1 MKYVSNPNR
10 LMGVPQTTTAMAVRV
25 GILGATGA
33 VGQRFIQLLD
43 GHPTFELASLTA
55 SEDSAGKTYADA
67 AKWRVNTPIPE
78 DVAEM
83 EVDPTAP
90 DAVPDDVD
98 LLFSSL
104 PSGVA
109 TEVEPEFL
117 QAGYVVSSNSSND
130 RMAPD
135 VPLTI
140 PEVNPEHLDLIEVQ
154 RDERGWDGALV
165 KNPNCSTI
173 TMVPTLAALD
183 QFGLEE
189 VHVSTLQAV
198 SGAGY
203 SGVTSMEIID
213 NAIPHIGG
221 EENKM
226 ETESRKL
233 LGEFDGVDVSLH
245 EMDVA
250 ASCNRIPTLDGHLEN
265 VFAET
270 TEEVTP
276 EEAKEAMREYPGV
289 DLHSAPE
296 QLIHVFDDPSRP
308 QPRLDRERGDGM
320 QVSAGGVQET
330 AAGIKYNCLA
340 HNTIRG
346 AAGASLLN
354 GELLVEEGWV

>member
-1 MKYVSNPNR
+1 M
-10 LMGVPQTTTAMAVRV
+10 TRV

-43 GHPTFELASLTA
+43 DHPDFELAAVTA
-55 SEDSAGKTYADA
+55 SEASAGETYKEA
-67 AKWRVNTPIPE
+67 AKWRVDTPIPE
-78 DVAEM
+78 DVASM
-83 EVDPTAP
+83 TVRATDP
-90 DAVPDDVD
+90 DEVPDDVD

-104 PSGVA
+104 PSSVA
-109 TEVEPEFL
+109 ERVEPKFL
-117 QAGYVVSSNSSND
+117 DAGYVVSSNSSND
-130 RMAPD
+130 RLADD
-135 VPLTI
+135 VPLVI
-140 PEVNPEHLDLIEVQ
+140 PEINPEHLDLIEVQ

-183 QFGLEE
+183 RFGIER

-203 SGVTSMEIID
+203 SGVSSMEIID

-221 EENKM
+221 EEEKM

-233 LGEFDGVDVSLH
+233 LGDFDGAEVEWHGAEVS
-245 EMDVA
+245 
-250 ASCNRIPTLDGHLEN
+250 ASCNRIPTIDGHLEN
-265 VFAET
+265 VWAELDEDPTVAEVYEAFADAPTQDLYTAPDPLIET
-270 TEEVTP
+270 FTEP
-276 EEAKEAMREYPGV
+276 
-289 DLHSAPE
+289 D
-296 QLIHVFDDPSRP
+296 RP
-308 QPRLDRERGDGM
+308 QPRLDRMVGGGM
-320 QVSAGGVQET
+320 AVAAGGVQHT
-330 AAGIKYNCLA
+330 DSGIQYNCLA

>member
-1 MKYVSNPNR
+1 MP
-10 LMGVPQTTTAMAVRV
+10 VRV

-43 GHPTFELASLTA
+43 GHPTFELAAVTA
-55 SEDSAGKTYADA
+55 SESSAGKSYREA
-67 AKWRVNTPIPE
+67 AKWRVNTPIPG

-83 EVDPTAP
+83 TVGKTDPS
-90 DAVPDDVD
+90 AVPDDVD

-109 TEVEPEFL
+109 AEVEPAFL
-117 QAGYVVSSNSSND
+117 EAGYVVSSNSSND
-130 RMAPD
+130 RMAED

-140 PEVNPEHLDLIEVQ
+140 PEINPGHLDLIEVQ

-183 QFGLEE
+183 QFELES
-189 VHVSTLQAV
+189 VRVSTLQAV

-221 EENKM
+221 EEEKM

-233 LGEFDGVDVSLH
+233 LGEFDGTGVALH
-245 EMDVA
+245 GMDVA

-270 TEEVTP
+270 AEDVSP
-276 EEAKEAMREYPGV
+276 EAAAAAMEAYPGV
-289 DLHSAPE
+289 DLPSSPD
-296 QLIHVFDDPSRP
+296 QLIHVFEEFERP
-308 QPRLDRERGDGM
+308 QPRMDRERGDGM
-320 QVSAGGVQET
+320 QISAGGIQRTES
-330 AAGIKYNCLA
+330 GLKYNCLA

-354 GELLVEEGWV
+354 GELLVEDGWV

>member
-1 MKYVSNPNR
+1 MP
-10 LMGVPQTTTAMAVRV
+10 VRV

-43 GHPTFELASLTA
+43 DHSTFELAAVTA
-55 SEDSAGKTYADA
+55 SESSAGQTYREA
-67 AKWRVNTPIPE
+67 AKWRVNAPIPD

-83 EVDPTAP
+83 TVRATDPS
-90 DAVPDDVD
+90 DVPDDVD

-109 TEVEPEFL
+109 AEVEPAFL
-117 QAGYVVSSNSSND
+117 EAGYVASSNSSND
-130 RMAPD
+130 RMAED

-140 PEVNPEHLDLIEVQ
+140 PEINPGHLDLIEVQ

-183 QFGLEE
+183 EFGLES
-189 VHVSTLQAV
+189 VRVSTLQAV
-198 SGAGY
+198 SGGGY

-221 EENKM
+221 EEEKM
-226 ETESRKL
+226 ESESRKL
-233 LGEFDGVDVSLH
+233 LGEFDGTGVALH

-270 TEEVTP
+270 AEDASP
-276 EEAKEAMREYPGV
+276 AEAAEAMREFPGV
-289 DLHSAPE
+289 DLPSSPE
-296 QLIHVFDDPSRP
+296 QLIHVFEEPERP
-308 QPRLDRERGDGM
+308 QPRMDRERGNGM
-320 QVSAGGVQET
+320 QISAGGLKRTES
-330 AAGIKYNCLA
+330 GLKYNCLA

>member
-1 MKYVSNPNR
+1 MS
-10 LMGVPQTTTAMAVRV
+10 VRV

-43 GHPTFELASLTA
+43 DHPTFDLAAVTA
-55 SEDSAGKTYADA
+55 SADSAGKTYREA
-67 AKWRVNTPIPE
+67 AKWRVDTPIPD

-83 EVDPTAP
+83 TVVETSP
-90 DAVPDDVD
+90 DGIADADVD

-109 TEVEPEFL
+109 AEVEPAFL
-117 QAGYVVSSNSSND
+117 EDGYVVSSNSSND
-130 RMAPD
+130 RMAMD

-140 PEVNPEHLDLIEVQ
+140 PEINPDHLDLIEVQ

-173 TMVPTLAALD
+173 TMVPTLAAID
-183 QFGLEE
+183 QFGLES

-221 EENKM
+221 EEEKM

-233 LGEFDGVDVSLH
+233 LGEFDGAEVHLH
-245 EMDVA
+245 GADVA

-265 VFAET
+265 VFAEFA
-270 TEEVTP
+270 EDP
-276 EEAKEAMREYPGV
+276 SIDDLREAMASFEGAGALPSSP
-289 DLHSAPE
+289 D
-296 QLIHVFDDPSRP
+296 QLIKVFGDDEPERP
-308 QPRLDRERGDGM
+308 QPRLDRTYADGM
-320 QVSAGGVQET
+320 GIVAGGLQET
-330 AAGIKYNCLA
+330 NAGVKYNCLA

-354 GELLVEEGWV
+354 GELLVEEGYV

>member
-1 MKYVSNPNR
+1 MS
-10 LMGVPQTTTAMAVRV
+10 VRV

-33 VGQRFIQLLD
+33 VGQRFVQLLD
-43 GHPTFELASLTA
+43 DHPTFELAALTA
-55 SEDSAGKTYADA
+55 SPSSAGRRYREA
-67 AKWRVNTPIPE
+67 AKWRVNSPIPD
-78 DVAEM
+78 DVADM
-83 EVDPTAP
+83 EVVATEPNAIAD
-90 DAVPDDVD
+90 DDVD
-98 LLFSSL
+98 LVFSSL

-109 TEVEPEFL
+109 ADVEPAFL
-117 QAGYVVSSNSSND
+117 EAGYVVSSNSSND
-130 RMAPD
+130 RMAED

-140 PEVNPEHLDLIEVQ
+140 PEINPDHLGLIEVQ

-183 QFGLEE
+183 RFGIET

-203 SGVTSMEIID
+203 SGVTSMEILD

-221 EENKM
+221 EEDKM

-233 LGEFDGVDVSLH
+233 LGEFDGASVSLH
-245 EMDVA
+245 GADVA

-265 VFAET
+265 VFAKLAT
-270 TEEVTP
+270 DPDPAEVRD
-276 EEAKEAMREYPGV
+276 AMREFEGA
-289 DLHSAPE
+289 DLHSSPDE
-296 QLIHVFDDPSRP
+296 LIKVFGENDRNRP
-308 QPRLDRERGDGM
+308 QPRLDRGYAGGM
-320 QVSAGGVQET
+320 GIVAGGVERT
-330 AAGIKYNCLA
+330 TEGIQYNCLA

-354 GELLVEEGWV
+354 GELLVTEGYV

>member
-1 MKYVSNPNR
+1 M
-10 LMGVPQTTTAMAVRV
+10 TVRV
-25 GILGATGA
+25 GVLGATGA
-33 VGQRFIQLLD
+33 VGQRFIQLLEN
-43 GHPTFELASLTA
+43 HPTFELAAVTA
-55 SEDSAGKTYADA
+55 SGESAGDRYAEA
-67 AKWRVNTPIPE
+67 AKWRVDTPIPA

-83 EVDPTAP
+83 EVVETTPG
-90 DAVPDDVD
+90 AVPDDVD

-109 TEVEPEFL
+109 SEVEPAFL
-117 QAGYVVSSNSSND
+117 EEGYVISSNSSNE

-140 PEVNPEHLDLIEVQ
+140 PEINPDHLGLIEVQ

-173 TMVPTLAALD
+173 TMVPTLAALE
-183 QFGLEE
+183 QFGLER

-213 NAIPHIGG
+213 NALPHIGG
-221 EENKM
+221 EEEKM

-233 LGEFDGVDVSLH
+233 LGSFDGAEVSHHGADVS
-245 EMDVA
+245 
-250 ASCNRIPTLDGHLEN
+250 ASCNRIPTIDGHLEN
-265 VFAET
+265 VFAALR
-270 TEEVTP
+270 EEPDAAEVR
-276 EEAKEAMREYPGV
+276 EAMRSLPGA
-289 DLHSAPE
+289 DLPSAPD
-296 QLIHVFDDPSRP
+296 QFVHVFGEDRPNRP
-308 QPRLDRERGDGM
+308 QPRLDRLTEDGM
-320 QVSAGGVQET
+320 AVVAGGVET
-330 AAGIKYNCLA
+330 TVDGVKYNCLA

-354 GELLVEEGWV
+354 GELLAEEGWI

>member
-1 MKYVSNPNR
+1 MS
-10 LMGVPQTTTAMAVRV
+10 VRV

-43 GHPTFELASLTA
+43 DHPTFELAAVTA
-55 SEDSAGKTYADA
+55 SPSSAGQTYREA
-67 AKWRVNTPIPE
+67 AKWRVATPIP
-78 DVAEM
+78 DAVAEM
-83 EVDPTAP
+83 EVVATEP
-90 DAVPDDVD
+90 DAIADADVD

-109 TEVEPEFL
+109 AEVEPAFL
-117 QAGYVVSSNSSND
+117 EAGYVVSSNSSND

-140 PEVNPEHLDLIEVQ
+140 PEINPGHLGLIEVQ

-183 QFGLEE
+183 EFGLER
-189 VHVSTLQAV
+189 VTVSTLQAV

-203 SGVTSMEIID
+203 SGVTSMEILD

-221 EENKM
+221 EEDKM
-226 ETESRKL
+226 EHESRKL
-233 LGEFDGVDVSLH
+233 LGAFDGAELSLH
-245 EMDVA
+245 DADVA

-265 VFAET
+265 VFVDLT
-270 TEEVTP
+270 SDPTP
-276 EEAKEAMREYPGV
+276 AAVREAMRTFESV
-289 DLHSAPE
+289 DLHSSPD
-296 QLIHVFDDPSRP
+296 QLIKVFGPDEPDRP
-308 QPRLDRERGDGM
+308 QPRLDRTYADGM
-320 QVSAGGVQET
+320 GIVAGGVEQTT
-330 AAGIKYNCLA
+330 AGVQYNCLA

-354 GELLVEEGWV
+354 GELLVAEGYV

>member
-1 MKYVSNPNR
+1 MTV
-10 LMGVPQTTTAMAVRV
+10 QV

-43 GHPTFELASLTA
+43 DHPTFELAAVTA
-55 SEDSAGKTYADA
+55 SEASAGKRYAEA
-67 AKWRVNTPIPE
+67 AKWRVDTPIPA

-83 EVDPTAP
+83 EVVETIPE
-90 DAVPDDVD
+90 AVPDDVD

-109 TEVEPEFL
+109 SEIEPAFL
-117 QAGYVVSSNSSND
+117 EDGYVVSSNSSND

-140 PEVNPEHLDLIEVQ
+140 PEINPDHLGLIEVQ

-183 QFGLEE
+183 EFGLES

-213 NAIPHIGG
+213 NALPHIGG
-221 EENKM
+221 EEEKM

-233 LGEFDGVDVSLH
+233 LGSFDGAELELHDADVS
-245 EMDVA
+245 
-250 ASCNRIPTLDGHLEN
+250 ASCNRIPTIDGHLEN
-265 VFAET
+265 VFAGLTSEPDA
-270 TEEVTP
+270 EEVR
-276 EEAKEAMREYPGV
+276 AAMRSLPGI
-289 DLHSAPE
+289 DLPSAPD
-296 QLIHVFDDPSRP
+296 QLIHVFGEAQPDRP
-308 QPRLDRERGDGM
+308 QPRLDRMTERGM
-320 QVSAGGVQET
+320 AVVAGGVQTT
-330 AAGIKYNCLA
+330 ADGVKYNCLA

-346 AAGASLLN
+346 AAGASILN
-354 GELLVEEGWV
+354 GELLVEEGWI